1 MRDIFQERA
10 EVHFYKPWVLVAV
23 PVAAL
28 SLQAF
33 LPTWIPGLAMLDF
46 ALLVTVYFASNRR
59 SQIVGLLMGAII
71 GLVQDSLS
79 AGPIG
84 VFGIV
89 KTIIGYVASSLGAHI
104 DADSPLTR
112 TLLIFSFHYLHAGL
126 FWIVQRVLLQK
137 AAELPGLNELLAA
150 LVNAVCGV
158 IIFQLLDR
166 LRQRE

>member
-1 MRDIFQERA
+1 MRDVFQERA
-10 EVHFYKPWVLVAV
+10 EVHYYKPWVLVAV
-23 PVAAL
+23 PAAAL

-33 LPTWIPGLAMLDF
+33 LPTWIPGLSTLDF

-59 SQIVGLLMGAII
+59 SQIVGLSMGAII

-79 AGPIG
+79 SGPIG

-89 KTIIGYVASSLGAHI
+89 KTIIGYLASSLGAHI

-112 TLLIFSFHYLHAGL
+112 ILLISSFHYLHAGL

-137 AAELPGLNELLAA
+137 AAALPGLNELLAA
-150 LVNAVCGV
+150 LVNALCGV